1 MWEISDQDP
10 PCGWNFSSFQTRL
23 CTKQLPQIN
32 LKCLELFL
40 FILPVGKTSVLM
52 PGFCGTMVRVVPL
65 CPSGEEPIG
74 RKTCWRFFC
83 GSSLWKFENQ
93 NSLWNTHRKTQ
104 VLIWLLI
111 ILFFLLVF
119 ELFHRLWIPSD
130 SLRFLPLSCTCLIL
144 SKICCRWRRCFRIGR
159 TLILQEDDQTNL
171 GSRRF
176 LEPVFLEG
184 RKMQKNQQV
193 ELLRWFSFQ
202 LSFQLS
208 ITLPTVSPHLVARSR
223 ANVVTP
229 GMRSTK
235 PWRSASESV
244 SKRWQI
250 AIFQHWNDQ
259 KTTSNLKSKNDETD
273 EISTSIKLII
283 LHFKQFPGL
292 GSECHGRSFVIR
304 SNLVKGTSPWR
315 FGTNRHL
322 KATQT
327 RLEAQLAEWHCRYVQ
342 VVLGEVL
349 EHVQMKLLQC
359 AWIMDPMDQFSFQ
372 W

>member
-1 MWEISDQDP
+1 
-10 PCGWNFSSFQTRL
+10 
-23 CTKQLPQIN
+23 
-32 LKCLELFL
+32 
-40 FILPVGKTSVLM
+40 
-52 PGFCGTMVRVVPL
+52 
-65 CPSGEEPIG
+65 
-74 RKTCWRFFC
+74 
-83 GSSLWKFENQ
+83 
-93 NSLWNTHRKTQ
+93 
-104 VLIWLLI
+104 
-111 ILFFLLVF
+111 
-119 ELFHRLWIPSD
+119 
-130 SLRFLPLSCTCLIL
+130 
-144 SKICCRWRRCFRIGR
+144 
-159 TLILQEDDQTNL
+159 
-171 GSRRF
+171 
-176 LEPVFLEG
+176 
-184 RKMQKNQQV
+184 
-193 ELLRWFSFQ
+193 
-202 LSFQLS
+202 
-208 ITLPTVSPHLVARSR
+208 
-223 ANVVTP
+223 
-229 GMRSTK
+229 
-235 PWRSASESV
+235 V